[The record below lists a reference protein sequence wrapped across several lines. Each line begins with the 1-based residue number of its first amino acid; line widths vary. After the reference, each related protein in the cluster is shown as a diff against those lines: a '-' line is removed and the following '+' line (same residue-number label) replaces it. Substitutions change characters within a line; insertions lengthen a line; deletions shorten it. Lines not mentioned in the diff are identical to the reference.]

1 MVKKINTRRKTRKTL
16 KRRYQKKSKRRY
28 QKKSKRRSR
37 KMRGGASAGGEQ
49 TPSGEIKFH
58 TFIEQIDP
66 NNLVELE
73 AIRAELLAEKAV
85 EDYNKNY
92 ARTHKGQNTL
102 ESLIKALKSEYKAPL
117 TPQQE
122 NKLEIILFQKILV
135 DFDQKISLTKEIVED
150 LQKQAQLAKAEV
162 LKKA

>member
-1 MVKKINTRRKTRKTL
+1 MVKRINTRRKTL

-37 KMRGGASAGGEQ
+37 KMRGGSSAGGGGGDLPFKLFVEPDDPENP
-49 TPSGEIKFH
+49 TPAERDAMEADIIAK
-58 TFIEQIDP
+58 EK
-66 NNLVELE
+66 LE
-73 AIRAELLAEKAV
+73 E
-85 EDYNKNY
+85 YNKKY
-92 ARTHKGQNTL
+92 AKTHGAQNTL
-102 ESLIKALKSEYKAPL
+102 NSLIEALKRDYKAPL

-135 DFDQKISLTKEIVED
+135 DFDQKISLTKEIVDD